1 MTSTVGVE
9 DHPTWSPDGRTLAY
23 ESNETGNWDI
33 WLTQVGGQAVNRT
46 ADHSGHDLYASW
58 SPDGRWIA
66 FWSSRNGGGYF
77 VMPALGGAPVQ
88 LIDDSG
94 KDLFYHSAPEWSSD
108 STRLAAV
115 WYQESGNAR
124 VTVAIVSVVTREVQR
139 LNLPGVEESRLDVSW
154 SRDGRYLA
162 YVDAAQQQSEV
173 TQLRV
178 VRMSDGRSTALT
190 NGRTNVRRPRWSLD
204 GRYLF
209 YVANREGPPDLWRQS
224 VADDGSTAG
233 GPERVTAGLEVRDA
247 VLSSDGTRLL
257 YSKGR
262 WVSNIWRV
270 PILEDRPA
278 TWGNA
283 EQMTFDQA
291 FVEFLD
297 VSPDGQH
304 LAYSSDR
311 SGNQDLW

>member
-1 MTSTVGVE
+1 
-9 DHPTWSPDGRTLAY
+9 
-23 ESNETGNWDI
+23 
-33 WLTQVGGQAVNRT
+33 
-46 ADHSGHDLYASW
+46 
-58 SPDGRWIA
+58 
-66 FWSSRNGGGYF
+66 
-77 VMPALGGAPVQ
+77 MPALGGAPVP

-115 WYQESGNAR
+115 SYQESGNAR

-139 LNLPGVEESRLDVSW
+139 LNLPGVEESRLDLSW

-178 VRMSDGRSTALT
+178 VRMSDGSSTALT

-224 VADDGSTAG
+224 VADDGSTSGESGESHG
-233 GPERVTAGLEVRDA
+233 GARRTRRSLVVGRYSTPLLEGTLGLE
-247 VLSSDGTRLL
+247 RLARADSRGPTGHL
-257 YSKGR
+257 GR
-262 WVSNIWRV
+262 RRADDI
-270 PILEDRPA
+270 RP
-278 TWGNA
+278 G
-283 EQMTFDQA
+283 
-291 FVEFLD
+291 L
-297 VSPDGQH
+297 
-304 LAYSSDR
+304 R
-311 SGNQDLW
+311 